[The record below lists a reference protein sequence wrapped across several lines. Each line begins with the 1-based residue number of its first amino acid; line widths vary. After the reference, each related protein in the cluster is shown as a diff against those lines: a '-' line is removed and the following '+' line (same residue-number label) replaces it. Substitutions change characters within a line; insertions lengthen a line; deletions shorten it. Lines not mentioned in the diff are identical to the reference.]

1 MQCRTDY
8 FIKRYSQ
15 CRGNSISM
23 KEDTEEN
30 IYVLVEQ
37 AEQKK
42 TDAVGQ
48 AKNSRVMEA
57 IYRLAV
63 CRTVAHNSSQ

>member
-1 MQCRTDY
+1 
-8 FIKRYSQ
+8 
-15 CRGNSISM
+15 M